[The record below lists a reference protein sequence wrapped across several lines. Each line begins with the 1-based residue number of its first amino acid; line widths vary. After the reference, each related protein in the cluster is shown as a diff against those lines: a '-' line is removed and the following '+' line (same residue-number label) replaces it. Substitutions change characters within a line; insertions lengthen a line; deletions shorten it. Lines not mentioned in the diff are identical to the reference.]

1 MSSSNVASWP
11 AHRFSSSQGYGFP
24 SGHVWM
30 WELDCEESW
39 VLKNWCFWTVVLE
52 KTLLSPL
59 DCKEIQPVHP
69 KVNQSWIFIG
79 RTDDEAETPILWLPH
94 AQSWLIGKDPDAGRD
109 WGQKEK
115 GATGDEMAG
124 WHHRL
129 NAHEFGWTPGVSDGQ
144 GGLECC
150 DSWGRK
156 ESDMTERLNWTALKL
171 SLILSVGFVFCHN
184 DQIFIYSSTKTR
196 LFMKTNFYCN
206 TWWKQP
212 SLYFLFIWIFLVDL
226 KNLVLEVNLKSTSLE
241 QKFIYRDMSQRL
253 PWWLRQL
260 RFCPKGNRPISIHW
274 LGRSPEGGHGNPFS
288 SIPTGE
294 SHRQRS
300 LVGIQPI
307 NMLSQTKLRQLSC
320 TNTEY

>member
-1 MSSSNVASWP
+1 
-11 AHRFSSSQGYGFP
+11 
-24 SGHVWM
+24 M

-94 AQSWLIGKDPDAGRD
+94 AQSWLIGKDSDAGRD

-184 DQIFIYSSTKTR
+184 DQIFISFSTKTR

-226 KNLVLEVNLKSTSLE
+226 KNLVLEVNLKSTLIRTKNLYMGRWVRGFLGGSDTKESAWKAGDPDQSTGWEDPLKEDMATHSPVFQLE
-241 QKFIYRDMSQRL
+241 NPTDRGA
-253 PWWLRQL
+253 WW
-260 RFCPKGNRPISIHW
+260 GY
-274 LGRSPEGGHGNPFS
+274 SP
-288 SIPTGE
+288 
-294 SHRQRS
+294 
-300 LVGIQPI
+300 
-307 NMLSQTKLRQLSC
+307 
-320 TNTEY
+320 